1 MPLKQS
7 ANGIK
12 LIPSNL
18 VSEVMG
24 DFFKSKEVYKL
35 VHQVPGQGRKCSRPK
50 KFYVRKEGGKQ
61 DVIRK
66 IRGLKHR
73 DIDQSGSWSGTV
85 WKNWR
90 RKTWMGVKWRGGAGR
105 ATSGRKWWDDGQR
118 CMSKCLTNSSI
129 KKIKPWFVALS
140 YFCDVISA
148 WLIPCY
154 QHAVTKCGVG
164 KGCAVAH
171 HYTRFPIR
179 CIQ

>member
-73 DIDQSGSWSGTV
+73 DIHQSGS
-85 WKNWR
+85 
-90 RKTWMGVKWRGGAGR
+90 
-105 ATSGRKWWDDGQR
+105 
-118 CMSKCLTNSSI
+118 
-129 KKIKPWFVALS
+129 
-140 YFCDVISA
+140 
-148 WLIPCY
+148 
-154 QHAVTKCGVG
+154 
-164 KGCAVAH
+164 
-171 HYTRFPIR
+171 
-179 CIQ
+179 